1 MNKTLSLLLASSTL
15 FLAQCASELKNSTSS
30 SKSPA
35 PIKYET
41 EIKPDGSFRKNGYW
55 VGDSLT
61 GTPGIRISLDEQL
74 AYFYKGQQLAGISPI
89 STGKSG
95 YETPIGNF
103 AISQKSKNHKSS
115 LYGVIVNT
123 STNELVNDDADSRI
137 DKPGRGEK
145 YIGAP
150 MPNFMRFNGPVG
162 MHTGQTPGYP
172 ASHGCVR
179 LPDHMANKFFSN
191 TRVGTKVIVNY

>member
-1 MNKTLSLLLASSTL
+1 MKKSLSLLFAISTL
-15 FLAQCASELKNSTSS
+15 FLVQCSSGIKNPKST
-30 SKSPA
+30 A

-41 EIKPDGSFRKNGYW
+41 EIKPDGAFRKNGYW
-55 VGDSLT
+55 VGDSIT
-61 GTPGIRISLDEQL
+61 GTAGIRISLDEQL
-74 AYFYKGQQLAGISPI
+74 AYFYKGEKLVGISPV

-95 YETPIGNF
+95 NETPTGNF
-103 AISQKSKNHKSS
+103 AISQKSKDHKSS

-137 DKPGRGEK
+137 DKPGSGEK

-150 MPNFMRFNGPVG
+150 MPYYMRFNGPVG
-162 MHTGQTPGYP
+162 MHTGHTPGYP

-179 LPDHMANKFFSN
+179 LPDHMANKFFSHS
-191 TRVGTKVIVNY
+191 RIGTKVIVNY